1 MRLML
6 LLSLVLGFCL
16 LLLLRARLRIHD
28 LWDPRPH
35 HFQTVEAATSQVHVP
50 PQALLR
56 TELLTS
62 PPRSQRG
69 GGCAPVPQWMLSIC
83 WQVLLFKLY
92 K

>member
-1 MRLML
+1 ML

-35 HFQTVEAATSQVHVP
+35 HFQTAEAATSQVHVP

-69 GGCAPVPQWMLSIC
+69 VAVPQCLSGPLSIC